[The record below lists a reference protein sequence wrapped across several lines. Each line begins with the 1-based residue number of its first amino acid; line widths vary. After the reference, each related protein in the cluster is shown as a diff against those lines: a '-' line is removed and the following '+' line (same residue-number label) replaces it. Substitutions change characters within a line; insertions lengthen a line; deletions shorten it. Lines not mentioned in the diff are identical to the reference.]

1 MTALLDAQGVGLT
14 YGRTLVLDGVDLAL
28 HPGNQLALVGRSGS
42 GKSTLLLALAGLL
55 PVHRGTISW
64 PGLAPDPVARRGQL
78 AMVFQAPSLVA
89 ELTAAQNVALPLR
102 LRGQDRGTAYRAA
115 RSALDDVG
123 LGDAGEALP
132 DELSGGQ
139 QQRVALARVLAGRP
153 LVVLADEPTGALD
166 RTTAEHVLG
175 VLRAHV
181 LAVGGALLMATHDAD
196 LAATV
201 PGRLEL
207 RDGHLVETA
216 VSLTISG
223 SAPAD
228 QVRA

>member
-1 MTALLDAQGVGLT
+1 MNGCLVNARGVGVAF
-14 YGRTLVLDGVDLAL
+14 GRSTVLDDVDLTL
-28 HPGNQLALVGRSGS
+28 HPGDQVALIGRSGS

-55 PVHRGTISW
+55 PVDRGTITW
-64 PGLAPDPVARRGQL
+64 PALPADPVVRRAQL
-78 AMVFQAPSLVA
+78 AVVFQAPSLVA

-102 LRGQDRGTAYRAA
+102 LRGQDRATAYAA
-115 RSALDDVG
+115 ADAALG
-123 LGDAGEALP
+123 ALGVADAAGALP

-166 RTTAEHVLG
+166 RASAEQVLT

-181 LAVGGALLMATHDAD
+181 LGVGGALLVATHDTD
-196 LAATV
+196 LAAAV

-207 RDGHLVETA
+207 RDGHLARTA
-216 VSLTISG
+216 LAVAVPGPPTGTCS
-223 SAPAD
+223 
-228 QVRA
+228 

>member
-1 MTALLDAQGVGLT
+1 MSGLVDARGVGVAF
-14 YGRTLVLDGVDLAL
+14 GRSTVLDDVDLTL
-28 HPGNQLALVGRSGS
+28 HPGDQLALLGRSGS

-55 PVHRGTISW
+55 PVDRGAISW
-64 PGLAPDPVARRGQL
+64 PALTADPVARRAQL
-78 AMVFQAPSLVA
+78 AVVFQAPSLVA

-102 LRGQDRGTAYRAA
+102 LRGQDRTSAYAAAVTA
-115 RSALDDVG
+115 
-123 LGDAGEALP
+123 LGDLGLADATDALP

-181 LAVGGALLMATHDAD
+181 FAVGGALLMATHDPE
-196 LAATV
+196 LAAAL

-207 RDGHLVETA
+207 RDGHLTETA
-216 VSLTISG
+216 FAIAVPGPGT
-223 SAPAD
+223 
-228 QVRA
+228 QVRS